1 MENVYK
7 LICVPFA
14 GGSSKSYLKWRSVI
28 DPRIELIF
36 YEMAGRGT
44 RQNEKNMHTMEEL
57 IHDLVYFIENTADNE
72 HRISIFG
79 HSMGAYV
86 FYEAYESLSKDVKTK
101 IDYIFLSGAVSLKY
115 IIASPVWNQIL
126 LPKDEFLNVVEMHG
140 WVQKE
145 ILRRDSVR
153 DYIYRVMKHD
163 FSLMN
168 NYIWTMKKINMY
180 SQVYILYGQ
189 EDIYQVEQY
198 YSWKENIEAPLYYW
212 GFKGNHFFILD
223 QYQEVVETINRI
235 LL

>member
-1 MENVYK
+1 
-7 LICVPFA
+7 
-14 GGSSKSYLKWRSVI
+14 
-28 DPRIELIF
+28 
-36 YEMAGRGT
+36 
-44 RQNEKNMHTMEEL
+44 
-57 IHDLVYFIENTADNE
+57 
-72 HRISIFG
+72 
-79 HSMGAYV
+79 
-86 FYEAYESLSKDVKTK
+86 
-101 IDYIFLSGAVSLKY
+101 
-115 IIASPVWNQIL
+115 
-126 LPKDEFLNVVEMHG
+126 
-140 WVQKE
+140 
-145 ILRRDSVR
+145 
-153 DYIYRVMKHD
+153 MKHD